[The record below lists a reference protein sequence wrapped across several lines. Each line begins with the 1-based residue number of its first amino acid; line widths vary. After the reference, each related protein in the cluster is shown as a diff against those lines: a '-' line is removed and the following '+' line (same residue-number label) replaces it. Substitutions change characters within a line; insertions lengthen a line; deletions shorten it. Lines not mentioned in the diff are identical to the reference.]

1 MLHFI
6 LLHSA
11 MSSDGDV
18 SVAEIIIPAAVFGC
32 FAIAFL
38 NQCWSGAYSLQSKDP
53 KHGARNLF
61 RMMRDG
67 WVDANRNS
75 GQAAVNTT
83 RDYFRVILFLAGN
96 SILLATVLAGFVVNK
111 EAETDRE
118 LLQIVKIGS
127 CVALFIT
134 IFIFLILCTRY
145 LVHFR

>member
-1 MLHFI
+1 
-6 LLHSA
+6 
-11 MSSDGDV
+11 MSSSESGDEV
-18 SVAEIIIPAAVFGC
+18 GLLEIIIPAIVFGC
-32 FAIAFL
+32 FTLAIL
-38 NQCWSGAYSLQSKDP
+38 NECRRGAYSLQSKDP

-83 RDYFRVILFLAGN
+83 RDYFRVILFFAGN
-96 SILLATVLAGFVVNK
+96 SILLATILAGFVVNK
-111 EAETDRE
+111 KAETQRQ
-118 LLQIVKIGS
+118 LLQLIKIGS

-134 IFIFLILCTRY
+134 IFILLILCTRY